1 MVLLDAN
8 IFLRYLVAP
17 NTPELERQHQASTCL
32 FEALAADTTAASV
45 SEAVL
50 AEVFFVL
57 TSPKTYDI
65 TPPDAVSMVRPL
77 LTLRGLKVVNRE
89 QIDLALDLLSPHPAL
104 GFDDCVLAA
113 RSVLTKYPVC
123 SFDHHFDRLEG
134 LRRVEPDDQPLAA

>member
-17 NTPELERQHQASTCL
+17 STPELERQHKASTFL
-32 FEALAADTTAASV
+32 FESLAADTAAASV

-57 TSPKTYDI
+57 TSAKTYDI
-65 TPPDAVSMVRPL
+65 APPDAVAVVRPPL
-77 LTLRGLKVVNRE
+77 AMRGLKVVNRE
-89 QIDLALDLLSPHPAL
+89 QIELALDLLSSRPTL

-113 RSVLTKYPVC
+113 RSVITKNPIC
-123 SFDHHFDRLEG
+123 SFDHHFDRLAG
-134 LRRVEPDDQPLAA
+134 VRRVEPDDQQAT